1 MQSRTSSCPSMKSS
15 NSRESEF
22 NLTMGVH
29 VMLTKALGLCLLGV
43 AALIAF
49 CIAGF
54 IFTVIWKVGMV
65 ALVGCGLYYGWQLLK
80 S

>member
-1 MQSRTSSCPSMKSS
+1 
-15 NSRESEF
+15 
-22 NLTMGVH
+22 
-29 VMLTKALGLCLLGV
+29 MLTKALGLCLLGV
-43 AALIAF
+43 SALVAL

-54 IFTVIWKVGMV
+54 IFTVIWKVGLV